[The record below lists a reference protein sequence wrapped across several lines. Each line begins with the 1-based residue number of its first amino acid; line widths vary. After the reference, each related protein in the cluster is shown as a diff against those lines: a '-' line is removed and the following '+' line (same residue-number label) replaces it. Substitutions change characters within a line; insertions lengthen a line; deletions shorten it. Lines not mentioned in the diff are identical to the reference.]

1 MPVYAADTSY
11 GSVPGTGLLGGGGS
25 METSP
30 LLEPDPEP
38 VQHWRPLSKQ
48 QLEAAAGGPGWRKV
62 RHYLVLTVWL
72 ACIVMFSVA
81 VGIIVLSPRPS
92 ATCLRWWQK
101 SLFYQLQADLYMETQ
116 AQGPQGATEV
126 SEQLAHLRSL
136 GIGALI
142 LEGVFHKGMSISNLT
157 DAPTQIQLL
166 LMESNKANLK
176 VVMDLCE
183 ADLLELYAAAG
194 HSDMPS
200 NHSTPVQDAL
210 RFWLGQGVAG
220 FLICDTD
227 VAYSEEA
234 LLEWRGVLQEFSTR
248 GEERIVMVK
257 QTSDI
262 PRPLNSSQS
271 NVTLV
276 NVVLRSILPNSRS
289 PPSFQEVAEAIE
301 KHLQIK
307 EEDAWPSWTVG
318 GEASHELKR
327 LLFVLLITMP
337 GSPAIQHDEDFE
349 RFQREFMSKNSPNK
363 DIIRSYTYKNM
374 DKTKRGNVALFNILS
389 HSKAI
394 EEALMYGSFTF
405 LPFDASSNSSSNS
418 TVSPSLSPPLL
429 AFLRSWGCVHF
440 LVLLNVGAEPHFL
453 NPAWAPNLPESG
465 VFVASSGLN
474 RYGTTPLHAV
484 EVHPHEAIVLKLF
497 KPGRYS

>member
-1 MPVYAADTSY
+1 MPVNAADTGY
-11 GSVPGTGLLGGGGS
+11 GSVPGSGLFGGAGS
-25 METSP
+25 TETSP

-38 VQHWRPLSKQ
+38 VQHWQPLSKQ
-48 QLEAAAGGPGWRKV
+48 QLEAAAGGPGWRKA
-62 RHYLVLTVWL
+62 RHYLVLLFWL
-72 ACIVMFSVA
+72 ACIVIFSVA
-81 VGIIVLSPRPS
+81 IGTIVMSPRPS

-101 SLFYQLQADLYMETQ
+101 SLFYQLQADLYMEAQ
-116 AQGPQGATEV
+116 ARGPQGATEV

-142 LEGVFHKGMSISNLT
+142 LEGVIHKGMSISNLT
-157 DAPTQIQLL
+157 DEPTQIQLL
-166 LMESNKANLK
+166 LMETNKANLK
-176 VVMDLCE
+176 VVMDLCD
-183 ADLLELYAAAG
+183 ADLERHEATG
-194 HSDMPS
+194 HADVLS
-200 NHSTPVQDAL
+200 NHSTPVQDGL

-234 LLEWRGVLQEFSTR
+234 LLEWRGVLQEFSTLGRR
-248 GEERIVMVK
+248 GTLWV
-257 QTSDI
+257 TLDI
-262 PRPLNSSQS
+262 PRPLNVSSQS

-301 KHLQIK
+301 KRLQRK
-307 EEDAWPSWTVG
+307 EEDAWPCWTVG

-349 RFQREFMSKNSPNK
+349 RFQRELMKKNSSNK
-363 DIIRSYTYKNM
+363 GIIRSYTYKDI
-374 DKTKRGNVALFNILS
+374 DKTKRANVALFSILS

-405 LPFDASSNSSSNS
+405 LPFNASSNSSSNS
-418 TVSPSLSPPLL
+418 TVSPPSSSPPLL

-453 NPAWAPNLPESG
+453 NPAWSPSLPDSG
-465 VFVASSGLN
+465 VFVASSRMN
-474 RYGTTPLHAV
+474 RFGTTSLHSV
-484 EVHPHEAIVLKLF
+484 EVHPHEAVVLKLF
-497 KPGRYS
+497 KAGRYS

>member
-1 MPVYAADTSY
+1 MPVNAADAGY
-11 GSVPGTGLLGGGGS
+11 GSVPGSGLFGGAGS
-25 METSP
+25 TETSP

-38 VQHWRPLSKQ
+38 VQHWQPLNKQ
-48 QLEAAAGGPGWRKV
+48 QLEAAAGGPGWRKA
-62 RHYLVLTVWL
+62 RHYLVLLFWL
-72 ACIVMFSVA
+72 ACIVIFSVA
-81 VGIIVLSPRPS
+81 IGTIVMSPRPS

-101 SLFYQLQADLYMETQ
+101 SLFYQLQADLYMEAQ
-116 AQGPQGATEV
+116 ARGPQGAGEV

-142 LEGVFHKGMSISNLT
+142 LE
-157 DAPTQIQLL
+157 D
-166 LMESNKANLK
+166 LK

-183 ADLLELYAAAG
+183 ADLELHEGAG
-194 HSDMPS
+194 HLD
-200 NHSTPVQDAL
+200 DAL

-227 VAYSEEA
+227 VAYSEEDCDGKA
-234 LLEWRGVLQEFSTR
+234 DVRTV
-248 GEERIVMVK
+248 
-257 QTSDI
+257 
-262 PRPLNSSQS
+262 PRPLNVSSQS

-301 KHLQIK
+301 KRLQRK
-307 EEDAWPSWTVG
+307 EEDAWPGWTVG

-349 RFQREFMSKNSPNK
+349 RFQRELMKKNSSNK
-363 DIIRSYTYKNM
+363 GIIRSYTYKDM
-374 DKTKRGNVALFNILS
+374 DKTKRANVALFSILS

-418 TVSPSLSPPLL
+418 TVSPPASSPPLL

-465 VFVASSGLN
+465 VFVASSRMN
-474 RYGTTPLHAV
+474 RFGTTSLHSV
-484 EVHPHEAIVLKLF
+484 EVHPHEAVVLKLF
-497 KPGRYS
+497 KAGRYS